1 MRKIVVVLVLL
12 TAIISCVSIDCPVQN
27 RVATTFVLKKPKGG
41 TDTMNIDTLNVWSH
55 RIVYKDNKRD
65 TLLINRLC
73 GNKATSFSIL
83 TSHTLPEDSLFT
95 QLKDTLGHTWLDTIC
110 ISKENSPHFESV
122 DCHATYFHTIT
133 DLKYTRHGIDSIT
146 INNREINYDSQEH
159 LFLYLKADR

>member
-1 MRKIVVVLVLL
+1 MRKIVIIIVLL
-12 TAIISCVSIDCPVQN
+12 TAIVSCVSIDCPVQN
-27 RVATTFVLKKPKGG
+27 TVATTFVLKKPKGG

-95 QLKDTLGHTWLDTIC
+95 QLKDTLGHSWLDTIC
-110 ISKENSPHFESV
+110 ISKENNPHFESV

>member
-1 MRKIVVVLVLL
+1 MRKIVIIIVLL
-12 TAIISCVSIDCPVQN
+12 TAIVSCVSIDCPVQN
-27 RVATTFVLKKPKGG
+27 TVATTFVLKKPKGG

-55 RIVYKDNKRD
+55 RIVYKENKRD
-65 TLLINRLC
+65 TVLINRLC
-73 GNKATSFSIL
+73 GNKTSFSIL

-95 QLKDTLGHTWLDTIC
+95 QLKDTLGHSWLDTIC
-110 ISKENSPHFESV
+110 ISKENNPHFESV